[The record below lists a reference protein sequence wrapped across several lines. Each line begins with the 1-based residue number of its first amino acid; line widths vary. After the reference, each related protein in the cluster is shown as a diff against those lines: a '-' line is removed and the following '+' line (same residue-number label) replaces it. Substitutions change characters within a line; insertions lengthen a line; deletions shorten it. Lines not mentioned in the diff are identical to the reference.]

1 MSCRV
6 DNQWPGELGGRVH
19 GFRVL
24 AIWAL
29 KMQELYLDPS
39 LLQKPV
45 VVGTLTGT
53 RKGFAVGL
61 S

>member
-1 MSCRV
+1 MAS
-6 DNQWPGELGGRVH
+6 
-19 GFRVL
+19 GFWL
-24 AIWAL
+24 FWAL